1 MYFLPSLW
9 GQDTRHCP
17 SNQLLPTEH
26 LPCGEYNKI
35 FMQGKRKRSYLNL
48 LFHSLFLRHFKV
60 RFTIRISLGSIF
72 TSVPVVLQLLQREDV
87 LVEVLLKLLVG
98 IIDVKLFKP
107 VDLQAQRQGLT
118 YRCVMVLCRETSS
131 TLSGSSGSVNLK
143 MAILHNG
150 NHKAGYRVAQ
160 LTLGSWIQLVACFQ
174 SIPVLPEKRENAYS
188 SSSFILSALI
198 LALCCIIM
206 NK

>member
-1 MYFLPSLW
+1 M
-9 GQDTRHCP
+9 
-17 SNQLLPTEH
+17 
-26 LPCGEYNKI
+26 
-35 FMQGKRKRSYLNL
+35 
-48 LFHSLFLRHFKV
+48 
-60 RFTIRISLGSIF
+60 SLGSIF

-118 YRCVMVLCRETSS
+118 YRRVMVLYCETSS
-131 TLSGSSGSVNLK
+131 TLSGSVNLK

-160 LTLGSWIQLVACFQ
+160 LTLGS
-174 SIPVLPEKRENAYS
+174 
-188 SSSFILSALI
+188 
-198 LALCCIIM
+198 
-206 NK
+206 

>member
-1 MYFLPSLW
+1 M
-9 GQDTRHCP
+9 
-17 SNQLLPTEH
+17 
-26 LPCGEYNKI
+26 
-35 FMQGKRKRSYLNL
+35 
-48 LFHSLFLRHFKV
+48 
-60 RFTIRISLGSIF
+60 SLGSIF

-87 LVEVLLKLLVG
+87 LVEVLLELLVG

-118 YRCVMVLCRETSS
+118 YRRVMVLCRETSS

-160 LTLGSWIQLVACFQ
+160 LTLGS
-174 SIPVLPEKRENAYS
+174 
-188 SSSFILSALI
+188 
-198 LALCCIIM
+198 
-206 NK
+206 